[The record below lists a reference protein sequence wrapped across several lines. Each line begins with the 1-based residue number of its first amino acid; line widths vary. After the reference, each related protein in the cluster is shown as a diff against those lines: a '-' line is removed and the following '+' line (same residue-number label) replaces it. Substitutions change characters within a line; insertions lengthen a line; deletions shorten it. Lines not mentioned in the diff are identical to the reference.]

1 MAEEKP
7 TSPAPSGGGGG
18 KNIGMAVLCYF
29 GILVLIPLLT
39 EAKNDPFVKYH
50 IKQGL
55 VLLIAYVIGYLF
67 WFLWVIPIVG
77 GVIDAIVWIFLLVC
91 FIMGIVNAT
100 GGKEAPLPLIGQL
113 GEKINI

>member
-7 TSPAPSGGGGG
+7 APPAGGGGGGG

-39 EAKNDPFVKYH
+39 EAKNDPFVKFH

-55 VLLIAYVIGYLF
+55 VLLIAYVVSGFVWAIPFIG
-67 WFLWVIPIVG
+67 WVV
-77 GVIDAIVWIFLLVC
+77 DSIVWIFLFVC
-91 FIMGIVNAT
+91 FVMGIINASS
-100 GGKEAPLPLIGQL
+100 GKEAPLPLIGQL